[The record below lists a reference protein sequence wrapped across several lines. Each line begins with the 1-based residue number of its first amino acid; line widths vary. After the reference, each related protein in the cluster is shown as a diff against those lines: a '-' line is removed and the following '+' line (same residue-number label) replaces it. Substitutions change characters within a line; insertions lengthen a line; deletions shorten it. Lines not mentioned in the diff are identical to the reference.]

1 MGRMK
6 PRLPWP
12 VVSRLIDTW
21 IWNERDRAILKD
33 KLYNGPSFE
42 ALAEKNNLSVQR
54 TKEIYAENK
63 DILYSHIPE
72 KYFS

>member
-1 MGRMK
+1 MGRVV

-21 IWNERDRAILKD
+21 IWSERNRSILKD
-33 KLYNGPSFE
+33 KLYNDPTFE
-42 ALAEKNNLSVQR
+42 ALAEKNNLSVQQ
-54 TKEIYAENK
+54 TKTIVKESKAQ
-63 DILYSHIPE
+63 LYSHIPS